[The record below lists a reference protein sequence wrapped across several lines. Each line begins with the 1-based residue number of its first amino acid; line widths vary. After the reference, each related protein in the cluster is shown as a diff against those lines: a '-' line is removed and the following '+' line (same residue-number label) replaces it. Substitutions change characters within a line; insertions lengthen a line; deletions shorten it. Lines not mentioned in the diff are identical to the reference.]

1 MTATV
6 EQPIH
11 IIDGPSQP
19 GQTDVRRLEP
29 IPQVLRILFGVAIFL
44 SAFLLFFVQLFLA
57 KRILPIFGGA
67 PSVWTSCIM
76 FFQILLLAGYVLAH
90 FLASRFELKNQ
101 GLAVVALLAISI
113 GTIVVTAFSWPTP
126 ITPSVASGSAF
137 FGHPS
142 LAIVKFLSLAI
153 GLPFLILSTTSPLVQ
168 NWFASAFPGASPYR
182 LYALSNAGSLLGL
195 LSYPFLL
202 EPMLRLQTQA
212 WLWTSAFVLYAAI
225 YSACAFWV
233 RKTKSEKVERETE
246 TVHQGGEELGR
257 SRPALWIAA
266 SFFASTL
273 LLSTTNYICQEVAV
287 IPFLWVLPLSVY
299 LLSFILTFEG
309 GNWYNRNFFHAL
321 LALSVVW
328 VVLVTPLNANYS
340 YITQTAACVLLLF
353 AGCMACHGE
362 AFRLRPS
369 SRSLTRFYLSISS
382 GGALGGIFVN
392 LLAPRIFPGYWEYPL
407 SVLGTTGL
415 LLVIVEKDSDSWLHK
430 GKLWLAVAMASI
442 IVFLATL
449 ELAQVWPRSTWL
461 NGLRPRLIVVGI
473 AGLALALYAKSRQE
487 KQESNAAPFVRI
499 SVAVVFLL
507 FITGFILPIRD
518 FYTNVLA
525 ASRNF
530 YGVLTVVLDKPDN
543 YLTLWHGKTAHGFQ
557 FLQPGLEHLPT
568 GYYGQHSGANI
579 LLRNWQGG
587 PVRVGLVGM
596 GAGTLAALGRP
607 GDTYRFYEI
616 NPDVP
621 KYSSGEKPFF
631 TFVRD
636 SHARVEIVLGD
647 ARLSL
652 EQEAQ
657 KGTNQK
663 FDVLVLDAFSSDSIP
678 LHLLTREAFAI
689 YLRQLRD
696 ADSVIAVHISN
707 KTLDLGP
714 VLAGIAREFHLQT
727 VRTHPTWMGGFSA
740 QSDWILLSPSTGE
753 LSSPELKAASVP
765 FPDKTEPI
773 LWTDDF
779 SNLVRVL
786 R

>member
-1 MTATV
+1 MPATV
-6 EQPIH
+6 EPIPK
-11 IIDGPSQP
+11 DGLAQP
-19 GQTDVRRLEP
+19 GQAEVRRVEA
-29 IPQVLRILFGVAIFL
+29 IPQLSRILFGTTIFL
-44 SAFLLFFVQLFLA
+44 SAFLLFFVQLLLA

-90 FLASRFELKNQ
+90 FLASRLNPRKQ
-101 GLAVVALLAISI
+101 SLIVVALLAISI
-113 GTIVVTAFSWPTP
+113 GILIVTALAWPTP
-126 ITPSVASGSAF
+126 ITPNVASGVAF
-137 FGHPS
+137 FGNPS
-142 LAIVKFLSLAI
+142 LAIVKFLFLSI
-153 GLPFLILSTTSPLVQ
+153 GLPFLILSTTSPLIQ
-168 NWFASAFPGASPYR
+168 HWFATVFPGASPYR

-195 LSYPFLL
+195 LAYPFLL
-202 EPMLRLQTQA
+202 EPMLRLPTQA
-212 WLWTSAFVLYAAI
+212 WLWTSAYVFYAAS
-225 YSACAFWV
+225 YSACAFWSQ
-233 RKTKSEKVERETE
+233 KTKSDKVDRDTE
-246 TVHQGGEELGR
+246 TAQPGGEELGWG
-257 SRPALWIAA
+257 RPTLWIAV

-309 GNWYNRNFFHAL
+309 GRWYKRNFFHAL
-321 LALSVVW
+321 LALSVVG

-340 YITQTAACVLLLF
+340 YLTQTVASIVLLF
-353 AGCMACHGE
+353 AGCMVCHGE

-369 SRSLTRFYLSISS
+369 SPSLTRFYLSISS

-392 LLAPRIFPGYWEYPL
+392 LIAPRIFPGYWEYPL

-415 LLVIVEKDSDSWLHK
+415 LLFIVEKDGDSWLHR
-430 GKLWLAVAMASI
+430 GKVWLAVAMASL
-442 IVFLATL
+442 IVFLLTM
-449 ELAQVWPRSTWL
+449 ELAQLWPQSSWL
-461 NGLRPRLIVVGI
+461 NGLRPRLITVGI

-487 KQESNAAPFVRI
+487 KQEPKETPFVRL
-499 SVAVVFLL
+499 SVAVLFLL
-507 FITGFILPIRD
+507 FITGFVLPIRD
-518 FYTNVLA
+518 FYTDVLA
-525 ASRNF
+525 VSRNF
-530 YGVLTVVLDKPDN
+530 YGVLTVVLDKPNN

-557 FLQPGLEHLPT
+557 FLRPDLEHLPT

-587 PVRVGLVGM
+587 PVRVALVGM
-596 GAGTLAALGRP
+596 GAGTLAALGRS

-636 SHARVEIVLGD
+636 SKAHVEIVLGD

-696 ADSVIAVHISN
+696 RDSVIAVHISN
-707 KTLDLGP
+707 KTLNLGP
-714 VLAGIAREFHLQT
+714 VLAGIAKEFHLQT

-740 QSDWILLSPSTGE
+740 SSDWILLSPSSSE
-753 LSSPELKAASVP
+753 LSSSELKAASVP
-765 FPDKTEPI
+765 FPDKAEPI